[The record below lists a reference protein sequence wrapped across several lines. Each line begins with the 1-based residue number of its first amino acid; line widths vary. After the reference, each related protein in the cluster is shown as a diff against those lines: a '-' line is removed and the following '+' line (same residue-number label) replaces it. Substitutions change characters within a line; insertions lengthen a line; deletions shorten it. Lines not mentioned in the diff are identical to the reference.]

1 MTDASVHRRRL
12 SGETKSVAVKGEFP
26 LCFVDDA
33 HPRQVI
39 MAKTIKNGMRPVHPG
54 EVLSEELM
62 KPMGLSSNRLAE
74 AIGVPANRVSTIVTG
89 KRDVTADTA
98 LRLARFFGSSP
109 TFWMNLQ
116 AAYDLSRQ

>member
-1 MTDASVHRRRL
+1 
-12 SGETKSVAVKGEFP
+12 
-26 LCFVDDA
+26 
-33 HPRQVI
+33 
-39 MAKTIKNGMRPVHPG
+39 MAKTLKNGMRPVHPG

-74 AIGVPANRVSTIVTG
+74 AIGVPANRVSTIVAG
-89 KRDVTADTA
+89 KRYVTADTA

>member
-1 MTDASVHRRRL
+1 
-12 SGETKSVAVKGEFP
+12 
-26 LCFVDDA
+26 
-33 HPRQVI
+33 

-74 AIGVPANRVSTIVTG
+74 ALGVPANRVSTIVAG

-116 AAYDLSRQ
+116 AAYDLRTAEIASGKEIAKIRPFTNAGTEKRTA